1 MTEGSPSPQPPDTR
15 VGYVTL
21 LGAPNVGKSSLLNR
35 FVGERLSI
43 VTPKAQTTW
52 SRVTGILTEGT
63 SQIIFLDTPGI
74 LDPRNLL
81 ETSFLSSAA
90 TAVREA
96 DVLLV
101 LLDPTRPLGG
111 DRRERIREAAAG
123 ASAPVLVVVN
133 KVDAAPAPPV
143 EAEAAW
149 GREHLS
155 PEVHRIS
162 ALSGEGVPGL
172 LEAIRE
178 RLPRGPFL
186 YPPDEIASE
195 PVRFFAAELVRETV
209 FEEFQQEIPYSVF
222 CQVEEFR
229 ESRDPVYIG
238 VNIYVERP
246 SQKGMLIGEKG
257 RAIRKLGTRSRE
269 KLEHFLERPVYL
281 DLWVKVLPKWRK
293 KADHLRRL
301 GFQLPEGHAPKS

>member
-1 MTEGSPSPQPPDTR
+1 MAENASPSQQTGTR
-15 VGYVTL
+15 AGYVTL
-21 LGAPNVGKSSLLNR
+21 MGAPNAGKSSLMNR

-52 SRVTGILTEGT
+52 SRVTGIVTEG
-63 SQIIFLDTPGI
+63 SCQIIFLDTPGI

-81 ETSFLSSAA
+81 EVSFVSSAA
-90 TAVREA
+90 TAIREA

-101 LLDPTRPLGG
+101 LLDPIHPL
-111 DRRERIREAAAG
+111 DAQRRDRIRESAAG
-123 ASAPVLVVVN
+123 TDAPILVVVN
-133 KVDAAPAPPV
+133 KVDAAPTEAV
-143 EAEAAW
+143 ESEAEW

-155 PEVHRIS
+155 TEVHRVS
-162 ALSGEGVPGL
+162 ALNGDGVAEL
-172 LEAIRE
+172 LEAIRGH
-178 RLPRGPFL
+178 LPHGPFL

-195 PVRFFAAELVRETV
+195 PVRFFAAEMVRETV
-209 FEEFQQEIPYSVF
+209 FEDFQQEIPYSVF

-238 VNIYVERP
+238 VNIYVERS

-257 RAIRKLGTRSRE
+257 RAIRNLGIRSRE
-269 KLEHFLERPVYL
+269 KLEHFLGRPVYL